1 MTIDYVMKPIVQID
15 NMVKDFPTGD
25 GSFRALDDV
34 SVEINQGEMVAIMG
48 PSGSGKSTLMTLIGL
63 LDSATSGSYT
73 LDGEVVSNLSRF
85 EQARVRNRKLG
96 FVFQNFNLLPRL
108 TALQNVELP
117 LVYGRVDWRE
127 RRERARAALTSVGLG
142 HKVDSL
148 PTTLSGGQKQRVAI
162 ARAIVHNPAIIL
174 ADEPTGA
181 LDTRTG
187 NEIMALFREL
197 NREQG
202 RTIILV
208 THDPEIGR
216 QMDRVI
222 GLRDGCLAENIL
234 GDYYGVQPITPIEPL
249 AVIEPLRERELV
261 PVPLRRAS

>member
-1 MTIDYVMKPIVQID
+1 MSTPIVQ
-15 NMVKDFPTGD
+15 VEELTKSFATGD
-25 GSFRALDDV
+25 GSFLALDHV
-34 SVEINQGEMVAIMG
+34 SLTIEPGEMVAIMG

-63 LDSATSGSYT
+63 LDTPTSGRYQ
-73 LDGEVVSNLSRF
+73 LDGEDVSSLSRL

-108 TALQNVELP
+108 SARQNVELP
-117 LVYGRVDWRE
+117 LVYARE
-127 RRERARAALTSVGLG
+127 EKRGRAAKASAALEAVGLG
-142 HKVDSL
+142 SKVDSL
-148 PTTLSGGQKQRVAI
+148 PNTLSGGQKQRVAI
-162 ARAIVHNPAIIL
+162 ARALVHNPSMIL

-187 NEIMALFREL
+187 AEIMSLFRQL

-202 RTIILV
+202 RTIVVV

-222 GLRDGCLAENIL
+222 GLRDGQPAGDIL
-234 GDYYGVQPITPIEPL
+234 RDYYGVEIYDR
-249 AVIEPLRERELV
+249 VEREHAA
-261 PVPLRRAS
+261 PMRAAAD